1 MKCTLE
7 YPSELPTAPDDFL
20 QPEVI
25 RAVATQA
32 EAAGFSAVAL
42 SEHPERLRNRAG
54 RDPSAVD
61 IQGGVPTYRS
71 RRRGLAAPR
80 ARGSCELAG
89 HGATWAV
96 VHVDGSDSQAS
107 LDYIKAFGE
116 AMGLVTER
124 DISASRL

>member
-42 SEHPERLRNRAG
+42 SEHPERLHNRLTEAD

-61 IQGGVPTYRS
+61 IQVVARS
-71 RRRGLAAPR
+71 ARR
-80 ARGSCELAG
+80 
-89 HGATWAV
+89 W
-96 VHVDGSDSQAS
+96 
-107 LDYIKAFGE
+107 
-116 AMGLVTER
+116 